1 MFLSIQEPII
11 TEDSTFLERLGLGG
25 ETLLIGMIIV
35 FAMLFVIYL
44 ALTAIRAILA
54 GKRNDSPEH
63 PAEKEA
69 ASSAVVPEAP
79 AAVLPAAPQADDR
92 ALIAAITAA
101 IAAYT
106 GETPT
111 SFRVVSFKKRPS
123 R

>member
-1 MFLSIQEPII
+1 MFLSIENPII

-44 ALTAIRAILA
+44 ALLAIRAILA
-54 GKRNDSPEH
+54 NKKDTAQS
-63 PAEKEA
+63 PAE
-69 ASSAVVPEAP
+69 SEAP
-79 AAVLPAAPQADDR
+79 SAAAPQAQAAPVPASPAADDR

-106 GETPT
+106 GEAPT
-111 SFRVVSFKKRPS
+111 SFRVVAFKKRSS